1 MSDEANQ
8 REHKRLPVDYP
19 IEYRVPDRDIAGVG
33 RIKDLSDTGVRFEA
47 DLALQPGDS
56 VMSIRI
62 PRLRVRLAV
71 RRALVVSGS
80 PASRPYRFV
89 AAFWKPAWES
99 ADGESCDLE
108 PSGPGP
114 FLAGPAVR
122 FQGP

>member
-56 VMSIRI
+56 VMIRI
-62 PRLRVRLAV
+62 PPLREGVPPLVSNASVIRCTPV
-71 RRALVVSGS
+71 EALE
-80 PASRPYRFV
+80 
-89 AAFWKPAWES
+89 AFSIGCAF
-99 ADGESCDLE
+99 D
-108 PSGPGP
+108 
-114 FLAGPAVR
+114 
-122 FQGP
+122 